1 MICMDEISCVLPY
14 CRVTPPQFIPV
25 EYQGWLLLIFMI
37 ISFIMIIYAFYL
49 IVTGNEIPDNAGK
62 K

>member
-1 MICMDEISCVLPY
+1 MICVAEISCVLPY

-25 EYQGWLLLIFMI
+25 EYQGWLFLIFVI
-37 ISFIMIIYAFYL
+37 IAFILIIYGFYW
-49 IVTGNEIPDNAGK
+49 IVTGHGIPDNAGK

>member
-1 MICMDEISCVLPY
+1 MDEISCVLPY
-14 CRVTPPQFIPV
+14 CRVTPPQFISV

-37 ISFIMIIYAFYL
+37 ISFILIIYAFYL
-49 IVTGNEIPDNAGK
+49 IVTGNEIPDKAGK

>member
-1 MICMDEISCVLPY
+1 MDEISCVLPY